1 MAKRGLTRRNVLK
14 MSGAAA
20 GVAVLAACT
29 PETPTTA
36 SGAPTVSGSAAP
48 SGRTSAGKFPLGK
61 LEGPVIVTDAS
72 KFPKT
77 LKEAPELAALVQQG
91 KLPKVA
97 DRIGQD
103 PLVIQPLTIGKYGGT
118 MHKAIFGAA
127 ANDLSV
133 ARFMTGGA
141 PLLLWDYQWQTL
153 KPNIARAFTVSSDN
167 TSITV
172 QLRRGMKWS
181 DGQPFTADDIIFWKE
196 DILDNQDIHPGLSAD
211 ITIAGKEVTIE
222 KIDDTTV
229 KFTASQAF
237 PQLVEIMG
245 SPITDLGA
253 TFRQNLGRG
262 GPYAPK
268 HYLMKFHAKY
278 IGKDAADKL
287 AADNKQNGWAANI
300 KYLSTYQLNVD
311 LPVIFPWV
319 TKVPSSDPTSFVIER
334 NPYSIWV
341 DTDGNQLPYIG
352 TVQHVQ
358 VQSSDV
364 IALKATSGE
373 LDFMELQF
381 TPAQL
386 PVLIQNQDKG
396 NYKTYLDPQQS
407 GIGIAINLGY
417 KDDPVLGTLF
427 RTVDF
432 RRALSL
438 ALDRNALN
446 ETFFVGAGIPSAAV
460 PGPENKYYPGDDYK
474 TKWATLDLA
483 QANSLLDKIG
493 LDKKDSAGFRLR
505 SDGKRLT
512 LTFMAV
518 DRLID
523 QAQCA
528 EQIKQSWAK
537 IGVDTTVET
546 VASALAQQRIPA
558 NQAQMTINNVGTEE
572 PWLSPGFQTPIGG
585 GFSAI
590 MGPTYAQWIN
600 SGGKQGDEPFKEM
613 KDAIALFDKG
623 RTVATADERIQV
635 GKDLTKLAVDN
646 VFAIGIVS
654 ADLTAGIR
662 IAKNTMGNIP
672 ARFLNA
678 NVLLSPVTAMAQTYY
693 FK

>member
-1 MAKRGLTRRNVLK
+1 VAKTQISRRKLLK
-14 MSGAAA
+14 LSAAA
-20 GVAVLAACT
+20 GGAAILAACT
-29 PETPTTA
+29 PETAKPNA
-36 SGAPTVSGSAAP
+36 SAAATGSAAP
-48 SGRTSAGKFPLGK
+48 SGRTAAGKFPLGK
-61 LEGPVIVTDAS
+61 LEGPVIVTDAA

-91 KLPKVA
+91 KLPPVA
-97 DRIGQD
+97 ARIGQD

-118 MHKAIFGAA
+118 MHKVFFGAGP
-127 ANDLSV
+127 NDLSV

-141 PLLLWDYQWQTL
+141 PLLLWDYEWKTI
-153 KPNIARAFTVSSDN
+153 KPNIARGFTVSSDN

-181 DGQPFTADDIIFWKE
+181 DGEPFTADDIIFWKE
-196 DILDNQDIHPGLSAD
+196 DILDNEEIHPGLSAD
-211 ITIAGKEVTIE
+211 ITIAGKQVTIE

-229 KFTASQAF
+229 KFVAAQAF
-237 PQLVEIMG
+237 PQLLEIMA

-262 GPYAPK
+262 GPYAAK
-268 HYLMKFHAKY
+268 HYLQKFHAKY
-278 IGKDAADKL
+278 VGKEAADKL

-300 KYLSTYQLNVD
+300 KFLSTYQLNPA

-319 TKVPSSDPTSFVIER
+319 TKVPSSDPTTFVIER

-352 TVQHVQ
+352 TVQHVA

-364 IALKATSGE
+364 IALKASSGE

-381 TPAQL
+381 TVAQL
-386 PVLIQNQDKG
+386 PVLVQNQDKG
-396 NYKTYLDPQQS
+396 AYKVYLDPQQS
-407 GIGIAINLGY
+407 GIGIALNLAY
-417 KDDPVLGTLF
+417 NEDPVIGELL

-432 RRALSL
+432 RRALSM
-438 ALDRNALN
+438 ALDRNQIN
-446 ETFFVGAGIPSAAV
+446 ETFFLGTGIPSAAV
-460 PGPENKYYPGDDYK
+460 PNPENKYYPGDDYK

-483 QANSLLDKIG
+483 QSNSLLDKVG
-493 LDKKDSAGFRLR
+493 LTQKDSAGFRLR
-505 SDGKRLT
+505 KDGKRLT
-512 LTFMAV
+512 LTFMSV
-518 DRLID
+518 DRLVD
-523 QAQCA
+523 QAQLA
-528 EQIKQSWAK
+528 EAIKQSWAK
-537 IGVDTTVET
+537 VGVDLTVET

-558 NQAQMTINNVGTEE
+558 NLAQMTINNVGTEE

-590 MGPTYAQWIN
+590 MGPPFAQWIN
-600 SGGKQGDEPFKEM
+600 SGGKAGTEPFKEM

-623 RTVATADERIQV
+623 RTVATADERLQA

-646 VFAIGIVS
+646 VFSIGLVS

>member
-1 MAKRGLTRRNVLK
+1 MAKTGYRRRDVLK
-14 MSGAAA
+14 LSAAA
-20 GVAVLAACT
+20 GGAAVLAACT
-29 PETPTTA
+29 TPTTTPSA
-36 SGAPTVSGSAAP
+36 APTAAGSAAP

-61 LEGPVIVTDAS
+61 LEGPVIVTDPA

-91 KLPKVA
+91 KLPSVDKRV
-97 DRIGQD
+97 GQD
-103 PLVIQPLTIGKYGGT
+103 PLVVQPLTIGKYGGT
-118 MHKAIFGAA
+118 MHKAIFGQGT
-127 ANDLSV
+127 NDLSL
-133 ARFMTGGA
+133 ARFATGGA
-141 PLLLWDYQWQTL
+141 PLLLWDYQWKTIM
-153 KPNIARAFTVSSDN
+153 PNIARSFTVTPDN
-167 TSITV
+167 KSITV

-181 DGQPFTADDIIFWKE
+181 DGEPFTADDIIFWKE
-196 DILDNQDIHPGLSAD
+196 DILDNEEIHPGLSAD
-211 ITIAGKEVTIE
+211 ITIGGKQVTIE
-222 KIDDTTV
+222 KIDDTTL
-229 KFTASQAF
+229 KFVAAQPF
-237 PQLVEIMG
+237 PQLVEIMA

-278 IGKDAADKL
+278 IGKEAADKL
-287 AADNKQNGWAANI
+287 AAENKQNGWAANV
-300 KYLSTYQLNVD
+300 KFLSIYQQNPA

-319 TKVPSSDPTSFVIER
+319 TKTPTSDPTTFVIER

-358 VQSSDV
+358 VSGSDV
-364 IALKATSGE
+364 IALKASSGE

-386 PVLIQNQDKG
+386 PVLVQNQDRG
-396 NYKTYLDPQQS
+396 QYKVYLDPQQS
-407 GIGIAINLGY
+407 GIGIALNLAY
-417 KDDPVLGTLF
+417 NDDPVIGELI
-427 RTVDF
+427 RTADF
-432 RRALSL
+432 RRALSMG
-438 ALDRNALN
+438 LDRNALN

-493 LDKKDSAGFRLR
+493 LTQKDSAGYRMR
-505 SDGKRLT
+505 KDGKRLT

-518 DRLID
+518 DRLVD
-523 QAQCA
+523 QAQMGEA
-528 EQIKQSWAK
+528 IKQSWAK
-537 IGVDTTVET
+537 IGVDLTVET
-546 VASALAQQRIPA
+546 VASALAQQRIGA
-558 NQAQMTINNVGTEE
+558 NQPQMTINNAGTEE

-590 MGPTYAQWIN
+590 MGVPYAQWIN
-600 SGGKQGDEPFKEM
+600 SGGKQGVEPFKEM

-623 RTVATADERIQV
+623 RTVATADERVQI

-646 VFAIGIVS
+646 VFQIGIVS
-654 ADLTAGIR
+654 ADLSAGIR
-662 IAKNTMGNIP
+662 IAKNNMGNIP